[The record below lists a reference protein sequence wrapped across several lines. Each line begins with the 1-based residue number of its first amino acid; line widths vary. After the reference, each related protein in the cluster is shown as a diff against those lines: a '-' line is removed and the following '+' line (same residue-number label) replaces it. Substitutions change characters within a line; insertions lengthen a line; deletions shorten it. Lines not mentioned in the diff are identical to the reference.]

1 MDARMKAV
9 YVPAEQRSAFEQ
21 ALREEKWKSGGQ
33 PHLDI
38 ADIMGVFDRLFTP
51 GNGSVITRKG

>member
-1 MDARMKAV
+1 MKAV